1 MQFRHIIPCINRT
14 APYIIITVQSH
25 KMFHK
30 LSSKF
35 LIPDLLSRLKE
46 GIQANK
52 CKQLNRIKRLFLF
65 FIKMNFHCK
74 LNKHTLT
81 GIYRKQVLLYSI
93 VVFRQ
98 SRIPASENDDTQN
111 FNFGCKRWK
120 TNHKSSLSAF
130 FSTNNTSAHTKSLE
144 MNIILHFD
152 QFCIPKN
159 IHFSYSRMHTRTGRN
174 NVNGEFS
181 LY

>member
-130 FSTNNTSAHTKSLE
+130 FFDKQHECTHKISRDEYYVTFRPV
-144 MNIILHFD
+144 LH
-152 QFCIPKN
+152 PEK
-159 IHFSYSRMHTRTGRN
+159 YS
-174 NVNGEFS
+174 FQ
-181 LY
+181 LF